1 MATKK
6 LTPEAVAPAA
16 PNYSVSNCTI
26 TNNSSANEHTRAAVE
41 SLANAVAE
49 NARAITAIAQA
60 LQGGGAR
67 MDAGIR
73 LGGN

>member
-6 LTPEAVAPAA
+6 TTPEVVAPAA
-16 PNYSVSNCTI
+16 PSYSVSNCTV

-41 SLANAVAE
+41 ALANAVAE
-49 NARAITAIAQA
+49 NARAVTAIAQA

-73 LGGN
+73 LGS

>member
-6 LTPEAVAPAA
+6 TTPGVVAPAA
-16 PNYSVSNCTI
+16 HSYIVSDCTI

-41 SLANAVAE
+41 ALANAVAE

-60 LQGGGAR
+60 LEGGGAR

-73 LGGN
+73 LGS

>member
-6 LTPEAVAPAA
+6 TTPEVVAPAA
-16 PNYSVSNCTI
+16 PSYSASNCTI

-41 SLANAVAE
+41 ALANAVAE

-60 LQGGGAR
+60 LEGGGAR
-67 MDAGIR
+67 MDTGIR
-73 LGGN
+73 IGS

>member
-1 MATKK
+1 MTAKKQTAT
-6 LTPEAVAPAA
+6 PAA
-16 PNYSVSNCTI
+16 PSYSVSNCTI

-41 SLANAVAE
+41 ALANAVAE
-49 NARAITAIAQA
+49 NARAVTAIAQA

-73 LGGN
+73 LGS

>member
-1 MATKK
+1 MTAKK
-6 LTPEAVAPAA
+6 QPAAPAA
-16 PNYSVSNCTI
+16 PVAPSYSVSKCTI

-41 SLANAVAE
+41 ALANAAAE

-60 LQGGGAR
+60 LEGGGAR

-73 LGGN
+73 LGS

>member
-6 LTPEAVAPAA
+6 PTPEAVALAA
-16 PNYSVSNCTI
+16 PSYSVSNCTV

-41 SLANAVAE
+41 ALANAVAE

-60 LQGGGAR
+60 LEGGGAQ
-67 MDAGIR
+67 MSAGIR
-73 LGGN
+73 LGS

>member
-1 MATKK
+1 MTAKKQPAT
-6 LTPEAVAPAA
+6 PAAPAA
-16 PNYSVSNCTI
+16 PSYSVSNCTV

-41 SLANAVAE
+41 ALANAVAE
-49 NARAITAIAQA
+49 NARAVTAIAQA

-73 LGGN
+73 FGS

>member
-1 MATKK
+1 MAAKK
-6 LTPEAVAPAA
+6 QPAAPAA
-16 PNYSVSNCTI
+16 PTYTVTDCTI

-41 SLANAVAE
+41 ALANAVAE

-67 MDAGIR
+67 MDCGIR
-73 LGGN
+73 LGAN

>member
-6 LTPEAVAPAA
+6 TTPEVVAPAA
-16 PNYSVSNCTI
+16 PSYSVSNCTV

-41 SLANAVAE
+41 ALANAVAE
-49 NARAITAIAQA
+49 NARAVTAIAQA

-73 LGGN
+73 FGS